1 MTRKPRTPQP
11 SVTDGFTIVELVIV
25 VGLLIIISFIAVNS
39 YLGTQRDTEDIR
51 TRQVLEL
58 AAARG
63 EEAARFNQR
72 RFPDNLHT
80 AIASGTQI
88 NATDG
93 ESTGPTV
100 VSAVAAN
107 DITAVH
113 VAKSESDRCWVLVDS
128 LVSPNRWGASPRHN
142 MCRLRRRHRPGNAR
156 DLLPDVGSRH
166 QQRSPDGDR
175 RASRRLSR
183 QRKLSWQRGT
193 GPLRGRL
200 FTAQSRHSA
209 G

>member
-107 DITAVH
+107 DITAVY
-113 VAKSESDRCWVLVDS
+113 VAKSESGRCWVLVDS
-128 LVSPNRWGASPRHN
+128 LVSPNRWWE
-142 MCRLRRRHRPGNAR
+142 
-156 DLLPDVGSRH
+156 LP
-166 QQRSPDGDR
+166 Q
-175 RASRRLSR
+175 
-183 QRKLSWQRGT
+183 GT
-193 GPLRGRL
+193 PCAA
-200 FTAQSRHSA
+200 TAVDTDPETLETYYQTWEAAINSEA
-209 G
+209 PTETEEPAED